1 MSVILCLLVAPLG
14 LFLIL
19 GLSWFEDHVLRPP
32 ASPADQALQK
42 AVETA
47 EQAAFLT
54 VTGDTRGSG

>member
-32 ASPADQALQK
+32 ASPAEQALQK
-42 AVETA
+42 AVE
-47 EQAAFLT
+47 LLNKP
-54 VTGDTRGSG
+54 RG